1 MEEEDFEWE
10 EWNPSRIS
18 FLNHMLA
25 GSTAGLAEHVSVF
38 PIDTL
43 KTHIQV
49 NILKIYFI
57 GNCEER
63 RYDCRCLKRI

>member
-1 MEEEDFEWE
+1 MEEDDLEWE
-10 EWNPSRIS
+10 EWNPSKIS

-49 NILKIYFI
+49 IISKVYFLRDF
-57 GNCEER
+57 E
-63 RYDCRCLKRI
+63 